1 MFGNNENVKIDV
13 CHAHLV
19 AGLVASHKPDKVLEL
34 GVGGGRATDNILEAI
49 AYNGNNPSYT
59 LVDNW
64 IDFGRAMPIEVKER
78 YGEKINIVTS
88 DEKDFV
94 FSTKDKY
101 DFILSDAD
109 HHHTNEWFRYVYDN
123 LLLPNGILIYHDVNL
138 FPEIDGSFPNLL
150 EILEECKN
158 SNLHHVLFNKSTL
171 PNERCHRGLLVIF
184 KH

>member
-1 MFGNNENVKIDV
+1 
-13 CHAHLV
+13 
-19 AGLVASHKPDKVLEL
+19 
-34 GVGGGRATDNILEAI
+34 
-49 AYNGNNPSYT
+49 
-59 LVDNW
+59 
-64 IDFGRAMPIEVKER
+64 MPIEVKER